1 MRSAQ
6 LLHPFGPPPGAHRDK
21 QSYLETNSVNPP
33 TLEAYRRSVLFF
45 LQRENFTNLNC
56 AAEELDA
63 HLVTHFDRLFLEGKG
78 FNAGQKLL
86 AALMFFLPVY
96 SPTGW

>member
-1 MRSAQ
+1 MRMKQ
-6 LLHPFGPPPGAHRDK
+6 LMRPFGPPPGAHRDK
-21 QSYLETNSVNPP
+21 QGYLETNSVNAP
-33 TLEAYRRSVLFF
+33 TRESYRRSVCFL

-78 FNAGQKLL
+78 SHAGQKLL
-86 AALMFFLPVY
+86 AA
-96 SPTGW
+96 